1 MEALYEVRFRGA
13 NTAEGGTPT
22 DPSQAQLLAYKETH
36 ADTYECSRAVAEQ
49 RYARLVAAGSAKAAE
64 EIDGVVPYV
73 VEMVLIHTV
82 KRDGKPVPYYHS
94 VKWQYAQ
101 KDAVVYATSLAA

>member
-13 NTAEGGTPT
+13 NAAEGGTPT
-22 DPSQAQLLAYKETH
+22 DPSQAQLLAYKETD
-36 ADTYECSRAVAEQ
+36 ANTYECSRAVAEQ
-49 RYARLVAAGSAKAAE
+49 RYAHLVAAGSAKAA
-64 EIDGVVPYV
+64 IDGVVPYV

-82 KRDGKPVPYYHS
+82 KRDGKPVAYYSS
-94 VKWQYAQ
+94 VKWQHAQ